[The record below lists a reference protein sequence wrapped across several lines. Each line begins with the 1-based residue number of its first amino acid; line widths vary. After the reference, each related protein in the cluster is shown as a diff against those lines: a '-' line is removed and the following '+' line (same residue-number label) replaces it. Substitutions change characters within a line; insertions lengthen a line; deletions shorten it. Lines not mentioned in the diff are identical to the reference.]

1 MKIAALLPLAL
12 AALLCACGAPAC
24 TSEVAGPS
32 INYEAQFYHT
42 TSGLF
47 LQQQRSELAETDA
60 LLDRLS
66 KLENTPEALAYLQ
79 GYLDGISGNVNGS
92 LSACRSLWVYAPKET
107 VPQMFPDGLNEPYLS
122 YSDARTSFLRTLC
135 QNCDNPLLTDP
146 ASPFRAKL
154 PQLQEAFDQLYDL
167 NVISC
172 DWQAEKYAQD
182 LDTFTQLLLETTALL
197 DPNAVTDPSTV
208 Q

>member
-92 LSACRSLWVYAPKET
+92 LSPPAAPSGFTPPKRPCRKCSL
-107 VPQMFPDGLNEPYLS
+107 MGS
-122 YSDARTSFLRTLC
+122 TSPT
-135 QNCDNPLLTDP
+135 
-146 ASPFRAKL
+146 
-154 PQLQEAFDQLYDL
+154 
-167 NVISC
+167 
-172 DWQAEKYAQD
+172 
-182 LDTFTQLLLETTALL
+182 
-197 DPNAVTDPSTV
+197 
-208 Q
+208 